1 VDTENTIHKKTTYL
15 YPNKRKDRITTT
27 AFIADDDET
36 QIQIDWYIVL
46 TSSAMGRYRRTQY
59 IKEDFMSLHFKAQE
73 YASCRDRT
81 EDFVVVVFDYYY
93 YFFPCMKRKKI
104 L

>member
-27 AFIADDDET
+27 AFIVDDDDDET

-73 YASCRDRT
+73 YASCRDIFMRRSLIKLLYGGKNI
-81 EDFVVVVFDYYY
+81 FCLF
-93 YFFPCMKRKKI
+93 
-104 L
+104 

>member
-27 AFIADDDET
+27 AFIVDDDDDDDET

-46 TSSAMGRYRRTQY
+46 TSSAMGRYRRTP
-59 IKEDFMSLHFKAQE
+59 IH
-73 YASCRDRT
+73 
-81 EDFVVVVFDYYY
+81 
-93 YFFPCMKRKKI
+93 KRRFYESTFQGTGI
-104 L
+104 C